1 MTRKSSQSP
10 DRRRI
15 HTPIED
21 RERIMSD
28 QETRYTA
35 FSPRPETRLA
45 MQKTPTTDTKIS
57 LNHRFVQG
65 LFLVLPS

>member
-1 MTRKSSQSP
+1 MSRRGSQSP
-10 DRRRI
+10 DRKKVY
-15 HTPIED
+15 TPIED
-21 RERIMSD
+21 RERIMED

-57 LNHRFVQG
+57 LNHR
-65 LFLVLPS
+65 